1 MASLFG
7 IFRKMFGGS
16 DEAERTTHEDGGTEA
31 GKSSKTIKEEKSMVD
46 EITEVA
52 IEAEEAAVAAAA
64 AIGGA
69 SGIETDAMTTAV
81 TSAFADEDDD
91 TTDDTSSET
100 PSLPPLEL
108 KKEVVYLDRDHFN
121 LPQSETVGRA
131 IDFVN
136 DTTNGAASGRA
147 MRVYDYG
154 VAAADAYELRVDK
167 ELLALAAIFNEVGDF
182 AASKAE
188 SFLLE
193 NNMWKSLAA
202 KVAAAIQHQE
212 DGLTSNDVETRVLAL
227 GLQAE
232 AAHGE
237 VEYVHPATAAETRAR
252 HQG

>member
-7 IFRKMFGGS
+7 IFRKLFGGLN
-16 DEAERTTHEDGGTEA
+16 EADQ
-31 GKSSKTIKEEKSMVD
+31 SSHVNNAPQDDKTPEKSTQEKTLAE
-46 EITEVA
+46 EIADVA
-52 IEAEEAAVAAAA
+52 IEVEEVAVATAAS
-64 AIGGA
+64 IGGV
-69 SGIETDAMTTAV
+69 SGTETDAMTTAV
-81 TSAFADEDDD
+81 TSAFADEDDEASSD
-91 TTDDTSSET
+91 T
-100 PSLPPLEL
+100 PALPPLEL
-108 KKEVVYLDRDHFN
+108 KKDVVYLDRDHFN

-131 IDFVN
+131 FEFVN
-136 DTTNGAASGRA
+136 EETNGAADGRA

-154 VAAADAYELRVDK
+154 VAAAAAYELRVDK

-193 NNMWKSLAA
+193 NNMWKSLAS

-212 DGLTSNDVETRVLAL
+212 NGLTSNDVETRVLAL

-237 VEYVHPATAAETRAR
+237 IEYVHPATAAETRAR
-252 HQG
+252 HQS